1 MSDGRYTLRLEEL
14 GERVLPR
21 SPFEAPS
28 LGAPPAPG
36 AAVVW
41 VGNVAE
47 LQAAV
52 RNVQSGQTIVVRPGT
67 YDLTETLVVGKFG
80 QVANVT
86 IRGATDDFRDV
97 VLRGRGMENASYG
110 SVPNGI
116 SVYNAQDVTIAN
128 LSVGEV
134 YFHPI
139 DIQGVQGAERVRV
152 YHVRAFDGGE
162 QLVKSSAGG
171 GGADYCTLEYS
182 LFEYTGALPAT
193 DHGGG
198 IGYTGGVHAHETDG
212 WVIRNNLWRNFHT
225 PDTAA
230 HLFGPTVLMWNGSR
244 DTIVEGNT
252 FIDCDRAVSLGL
264 TDIAG
269 FDHQGGVVRNNFVYQ
284 RPGLFSAFRQ
294 AESDAQILVCDSP
307 GTAVYHNTVLTN
319 GNSRFAIEVRWAN
332 VGVAFSNNLADAPVR
347 ARDGGAYTAAGNY
360 LSATPALF
368 VNATA
373 GDLHLVD
380 NSATRSFVIDRAVSL
395 SVSTDWDGDGRSAG
409 TADVGA
415 DEWRATVSPPSVSP
429 PPPGPV
435 TSPPAP
441 APVPAPAPAPVPAPA
456 PTPAPTGPVLSSAV
470 GGPFGLVFGMNSDGS
485 VRFVQVGA
493 YLGYTG
499 ALSVAVADVNRDGMP
514 DVITGTTSGMGLVR
528 VFSGTDGAE
537 LAAFLPFGGLPIGV
551 TVAARDE
558 NGDGFAD
565 LFVAPVGFPLSAV
578 FSGRDRSFLGVVG
591 ASFG

>member
-1 MSDGRYTLRLEEL
+1 MSGGRYTLRLEEL
-14 GERVLPR
+14 AERVLPR

-28 LGAPPAPG
+28 LGPPPAPG
-36 AAVVW
+36 TGVVW
-41 VGNVAE
+41 VDTVDE

-52 RNVQSGQTIVVRPGT
+52 RNIQSGQTIVIRPGT
-67 YDLTETLVVGKFG
+67 YNLTETLVVGKFG
-80 QVANVT
+80 QVTNVT
-86 IRGATDDFRDV
+86 IRGETGDFRDV
-97 VLRGRGMENASYG
+97 VIRGRGMENASYG
-110 SVPNGI
+110 TVPHGI
-116 SVYNAQDVTIAN
+116 SVYNAQDVTIAD

-139 DIQGVQGAERVRV
+139 DIQGIQGAERVRV

-198 IGYTGGVHAHETDG
+198 TGYTGGVHAHEADG
-212 WVIRNNLWRNFHT
+212 WVIRHNLWRNFHT

-230 HLFGPTVLMWNGSR
+230 HLFGPTVLMWNYSR
-244 DTIVEGNT
+244 DTVVEGNT
-252 FIDCDRAVSLGL
+252 FIDCDRAVALGL
-264 TDIAG
+264 IDKDG
-269 FDHQGGVVRNNFVYQ
+269 FDHQGGAVRNNFVYQ
-284 RPGLFSAFRQ
+284 TPGLFSGFRR

-332 VGVAFSNNLADAPVR
+332 VGVAFDNNLADAPLR

-368 VNATA
+368 TNPTA

-380 NSATRSFVIDRAVSL
+380 GTATRASVIDKAVAL
-395 SVSTDWDGDGRSAG
+395 AAGADWDGDGRSTG

-415 DEWRATVSPPSVSP
+415 DEWLGSAPLPTVP

-435 TSPPAP
+435 TSPPPPAPAP
-441 APVPAPAPAPVPAPA
+441 APVPAPAPAPA
-456 PTPAPTGPVLSSAV
+456 GPVLSTAV
-470 GGPFGLVFGMNSDGS
+470 GGPFGLVFALNSDGS
-485 VRFVQVGA
+485 VRFVQLAA
-493 YLGYTG
+493 YFGYTG
-499 ALSVAVADVNRDGMP
+499 RVSAAVADVNGDGMP
-514 DVITGTTSGMGLVR
+514 DVITGTVDGLGLVR
-528 VFSGTDGAE
+528 VFSGVDGAE
-537 LAAFLPFGGLPIGV
+537 LAAFLPFGPLPVGV
-551 TVAARDE
+551 IVAAGDA
-558 NGDGFAD
+558 NGDRFAD
-565 LFVAPVGFPLSAV
+565 LFVAPIGFPLNAV
-578 FSGRDRSFLGVVG
+578 FSGRDRAFLGLAAG
-591 ASFG
+591 AFIG